1 MSKVRVYELAR
12 EAGMSSKVLT
22 DKLLEL
28 GYDIKGHSSSVDAE
42 TADKIRNTVLKSV
55 NSKLVEK
62 RIESEAE
69 EKKGKTV
76 VHHRAT
82 VIRRR
87 AKKVEPEKP
96 VLAEA
101 KAEKTKE
108 IPEEEVSAPA
118 LETLRT
124 ESKKVEVS
132 TGSVDQAPAP
142 VKGPAVESP
151 EAVKPVA
158 EKTAVP
164 PAPKKEAAVA
174 TASAESIE
182 DKEVKAAPV
191 DKEVKAAPIDK
202 EMKAAPV
209 VEAVAPETTTVKM
222 TATEKKV
229 EEKPATPGEG
239 KPVEKK
245 VAEKNLEIPPP
256 RKGAA
261 RILRRIEL
269 PAEPAPRPKKKS
281 RPSPRP
287 NSAPRPSSP
296 GRPSSPS
303 RPSSPGGRPSAPGP
317 TGGAPGN
324 DSRGK
329 RKGKKGGF
337 NEDRDQDRR
346 NKRGG
351 KNVKYTH
358 FGPDYGETDGRGRR
372 RKSKKNAKPVQ
383 LAAEMKASKRKFTV
397 YESLSVGDLAL
408 NMKVKAGEIIS
419 KLMGM
424 GVMATINQQVDYDTS
439 VIIASE
445 FDYEVEQGI
454 TEEIGLQLLEE
465 SEEGGSQKNR
475 PPIVTVMGH
484 VDHGKTSILDAI
496 RKSDVAEGEAG
507 GITQHI
513 GAYNVRSAA
522 GNITFV
528 DTPGHA
534 AFTEMRSR
542 GAQVTDIIVL
552 VVAADDG
559 VMDQTKEAIAHAK
572 AADVPIIVAVNKI
585 DKDNADI
592 ERVKRELS
600 ELNLM
605 PEDWGGDTMFV
616 ETSAKKNIGIDTL
629 LESIMLLAEVLELHA
644 DANRKARGRVV
655 EAQLHK
661 GRGAV
666 ATVLILDG
674 TLRTGD
680 YFVVGQF
687 SGKVRSMLDD
697 RERRIEEAGPSIPV
711 EVQGLSGVPSAGDEF
726 IVVPGEKMARSVSQ
740 ERSLKVRE
748 SDLAVK
754 NRVTFEN
761 LFDQMSQGD
770 IKELRVVLRSDV
782 QGTLQAFAKAA
793 EDLSTDEIKVKV
805 LHEGTG
811 AVTES
816 DILLASASDAIIIGF
831 NVRPSIKV
839 KELAVKEGVEVR
851 SYDVIYHALDDLK
864 KAMVG
869 MLDPSFEEE
878 IIGTAEVRDVFSVP
892 KVGSIGGCFVLDG
905 KMQRGAGVRVLRD
918 GVVVYTGK
926 IESLKRFKDDAK
938 EVASGYECGI
948 GVEKFNDIKVG
959 DLLEAFIMNEV
970 EATL

>member
-62 RIESEAE
+62 RIESEPE

-76 VHHRAT
+76 VQHRAT

-101 KAEKTKE
+101 EAEKAKE
-108 IPEEEVSAPA
+108 SPEEQVSAPA

-124 ESKKVEVS
+124 EPEKVEVS
-132 TGSVDQAPAP
+132 TGPVAEVPVPA
-142 VKGPAVESP
+142 KDPAVEPP
-151 EAVKPVA
+151 EVVKPAA
-158 EKTAVP
+158 EKPAVQ
-164 PAPKKEAAVA
+164 PAPKEAAVA

-209 VEAVAPETTTVKM
+209 VEAVAPEKTTVKM

-229 EEKPATPGEG
+229 EEKPATPRAG

-287 NSAPRPSSP
+287 SSAPRPSSP
-296 GRPSSPS
+296 GRPSAP
-303 RPSSPGGRPSAPGP
+303 RPSSPGRPSAPGP
-317 TGGAPGN
+317 TGAPGN
-324 DSRGK
+324 DARGK

-337 NEDRDQDRR
+337 NDDRDQDRR

-424 GVMATINQQVDYDTS
+424 GVMATINQQVDYDTA

-465 SEEGGSQKNR
+465 AEEGGSQKNR

-513 GAYNVRSAA
+513 GAYSVRSAA

-697 RERRIEEAGPSIPV
+697 RERRIEVAGPSIPV

-726 IVVPGEKMARSVSQ
+726 IVVPDEKMARSVSQ

-793 EDLSTDEIKVKV
+793 EDLSTEEIKVKV

-892 KVGSIGGCFVLDG
+892 KVGAIGGCFVLDG

-918 GVVVYTGK
+918 SVVVYTGK